1 MHLQFL
7 AVAREHR
14 AQAKVDELDVFP
26 RVQQHVLQL
35 DVPVHDAVLV
45 AVFQRAAQLVE
56 EPGGFL
62 LRQFLSSSNVVEKR
76 TPVRILHDDVYDLG
90 RVHDVEQ
97 PDDVLVRQSLE
108 HANLAPHPPLIVLR
122 RQLILVH
129 EFHRR
134 LGARH
139 LVDAQTDLTEPA
151 LADDLAEVI
160 PRELAALVDGPDVHH
175 GPRHGGVRPDRSP
188 SGRSVRR

>member
-1 MHLQFL
+1 MYLQFL

-14 AQAKVDELDVFP
+14 AQAKVDELDVLP
-26 RVQQHVLQL
+26 SVQQHVLQL

-62 LRQFLSSSNVVEKR
+62 LRQFLTSSNVVEKR
-76 TPVRILHDDVYDLG
+76 PAVCILHDDVHDLR

-108 HANLAPHPPLIVLR
+108 HANLASHPPLIVLR

-139 LVDAQTDLTEPA
+139 LVDAQTNFTEPA

-160 PRELAALVDGPDVHH
+160 PRELASLVDGPDVHH
-175 GPRHGGVRPDRSP
+175 GPRHGGVRPDASP